1 MLQQGKHMVGWMR
14 VIVKNVEDIMPY
26 FKKPFWHFP
35 GGAKEIFQNV
45 IG

>member
-1 MLQQGKHMVGWMR
+1 MLQQRKHMVGSLR
-14 VIVKNVEDIMPY
+14 VVVRNVEDIVPY

-35 GGAKEIFQNV
+35 GGAKENFENV